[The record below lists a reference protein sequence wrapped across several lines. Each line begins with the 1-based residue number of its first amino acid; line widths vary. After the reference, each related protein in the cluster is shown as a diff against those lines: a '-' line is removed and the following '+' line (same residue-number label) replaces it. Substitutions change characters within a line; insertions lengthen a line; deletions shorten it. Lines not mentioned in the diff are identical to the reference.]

1 VIVAFADT
9 CAEPGPDAQQLAEG
23 HAGHAMHA
31 RAHTHTQQ
39 HGCIAV
45 VGHTRLR
52 ARAAAASALRGAAQH
67 ACTRARRRGCMAA
80 APAARPVPPTVPSP
94 HGTARGP
101 HTSRLCLLSTE
112 CCRGSQ

>member
-52 ARAAAASALRGAAQH
+52 ARAAAAAALRGAAQH
-67 ACTRARRRGCMAA
+67 ACTRARRRGW
-80 APAARPVPPTVPSP
+80 RPRRLRGRC
-94 HGTARGP
+94 HRRCRHRTARRAGRTRP
-101 HTSRLCLLSTE
+101 ACA
-112 CCRGSQ
+112 C

>member
-52 ARAAAASALRGAAQH
+52 ARAAARL
-67 ACTRARRRGCMAA
+67 AA
-80 APAARPVPPTVPSP
+80 APAARPVPPTVPTVPSP